1 MNQTIAV
8 WLLILLA
15 FVAANLPFMNDRVF
29 AVWQPKIL
37 SVPKAFWLRV
47 FELFALYLVIGAVG
61 IAFERWI
68 GNVFTQRWEF
78 YAITLS
84 LFVVM
89 AFPGFVFRYLLRRAE
104 PKTYAS
110 STKDRL

>member
-1 MNQTIAV
+1 MNQTAAV

-15 FVAANLPFMNDRVF
+15 FIAANVPFLNNRVF
-29 AVWQPKIL
+29 AVWQPKSL
-37 SVPKAFWLRV
+37 SLPKAFWLRV
-47 FELFALYLVIGAVG
+47 FELLVLYCVVGAVG
-61 IAFERWI
+61 IAFERLI

-89 AFPGFVFRYLLRRAE
+89 AFPGFVFRYLLRRA
-104 PKTYAS
+104 
-110 STKDRL
+110 